1 MYQVLCDD
9 AILFDPRINDFV
21 LIDPVLKQTKNTPGV
36 LTFGIPKR
44 HEQYA
49 SIVKLKSVLKVYR
62 DATLIWKGRAIAD
75 EQDLYETKEITAE
88 GALAYLVD
96 SAIRPYTFEGTVQ
109 EYLAQV
115 VAWHNA
121 QCNARQRFILGTV
134 TVTADPVS
142 VQESEFLS
150 AWQNITKY
158 LLDPMGGYL
167 CLRFDLN
174 ENCILD
180 YLSAPPDTATQ
191 HIEFGENLV
200 DLIVN
205 RDASDMVTA
214 CIPLGAT
221 AREIDPTVEGD
232 ERLTIASV
240 NDGNDYLIDAA
251 LAAEYGVIYAPV
263 QDTTW
268 GDITLPAAL
277 KARGETWLA
286 DSGTRL
292 KQTIRLTAVDLHN
305 ADAAVEAFNFLDR
318 VIVSCGTLCSEA
330 EYVLSD
336 ITIPLSNPAGTSI
349 VLGNSGLSLI
359 DDEIRNAQA
368 ISNRVETIEADYAT
382 SGDIR
387 GVVQEEIEQN
397 TSILQSA
404 QQIIMSAL
412 EDYVRTQDFEAL
424 QSTIQTSFSIMAGT
438 IEANFAETTS
448 RISDLGGETSQEF
461 ETIRSFI
468 RLISTGIV
476 IGKSTSAIKLKLEN
490 DVLYFFTGSEDSVS
504 TANAIAY
511 FSSGKLY
518 VNDVQIITSLRIGNF
533 AWVPESGNLNFKKIA
548 G

>member
-1 MYQVLCDD
+1 MYQVTCDD
-9 AILFDPRINDFV
+9 AILYDPRINDLV
-21 LIDPVLKQTKNTPGV
+21 LIDPVLKQTKNTPGE
-36 LTFGIPKR
+36 LTFEIPQQ

-49 SIVKLKSVLKVYR
+49 SIAKLKSVLKVYR
-62 DATLIWKGRAIAD
+62 DGVLIWKGRVISD
-75 EQDLYETKEITAE
+75 EQDLFATKQISAE
-88 GALAYLVD
+88 GALAHLVD
-96 SAIRPYTFEGTVQ
+96 SVVRPYTFEGTVLA
-109 EYLAQV
+109 YLTQIL
-115 VAWHNA
+115 AWHNA
-121 QCNARQRFILGTV
+121 QCNAKQRFILGTV
-134 TVTADPVS
+134 TVFASTMS
-142 VQESEFLS
+142 VQETEYLS

-158 LLDPMGGYL
+158 LLDVLGGYL
-167 CLRFDLN
+167 VIRFDAN
-174 ENCILD
+174 ENCVLD
-180 YLSAPPDTATQ
+180 YLTEAPDTATQ
-191 HIEFGENLV
+191 HIQFGVNLI
-200 DLIVN
+200 DLFVN
-205 RDASDMVTA
+205 RDASSMVTA

-221 AREIDPTVEGD
+221 ARVIDPTVESD

-240 NDGNDYLIDAA
+240 NGNLDYLIDAV
-251 LAAEYGVIYAPV
+251 LAAEYGIIFAPV
-263 QDTTW
+263 QETTW
-268 GDITLPAAL
+268 DDITLPAVL
-277 KARGETWLA
+277 KARGEEWLA
-286 DSGTRL
+286 NSGTRL

-305 ADAAVEAFNFLDR
+305 ADAEIESLNYLDR
-318 VIVSCGTLCSEA
+318 VIVSCGTLLTEA

-336 ITIPLSNPAGTSI
+336 ITIPLANPASTSI
-349 VLGNSGLSLI
+349 VLGDSGLSLI
-359 DDEIRNAQA
+359 DNEIKSTKA
-368 ISNRVETIEADYAT
+368 ISTRVETIEADYAT

-424 QSTIQTSFSIMAGT
+424 QSTIQTSFTIMAGT
-438 IEANFAETTS
+438 IEANFSETTS

-468 RLISTGIV
+468 RLIATGIV

-490 DVLYFFTGSEDSVS
+490 DVLYFFTGSEDTVS
-504 TANAIAY
+504 TSNAIAY

>member
-1 MYQVLCDD
+1 MYQVVCDD
-9 AILFDPRINDFV
+9 AILFDPRINDLV
-21 LIDPVLKQTKNTPGV
+21 LIDPVLKQTKNAPGE
-36 LTFGIPKR
+36 LAFQIPKR
-44 HEQYA
+44 HEQYGA
-49 SIVKLKSVLKVYR
+49 IVKLKSVVKVYR
-62 DATLIWKGRAIAD
+62 DATLIWKGRVISD

-96 SAIRPYTFEGTVQ
+96 SVVRPYTFEGTAA
-109 EYLAQV
+109 EYLTQIL
-115 VAWHNA
+115 AWHNA
-121 QCNARQRFILGTV
+121 QCNAKQRFILGTV
-134 TVTADPVS
+134 TASAGTVS
-142 VQESEFLS
+142 VQETEYLS

-158 LLDPMGGYL
+158 LLDALDGYL
-167 CLRFDLN
+167 VVRFDAN
-174 ENCILD
+174 ENCVLD
-180 YLSAPPDTATQ
+180 YLSEAPDTATQ
-191 HIEFGENLV
+191 HIRFGENLV

-221 AREIDPTVEGD
+221 AREIDPAVESD
-232 ERLTIASV
+232 DRLTIASV
-240 NDGNDYLIDAA
+240 NDDLDYLIDAA
-251 LAAEYGVIYAPV
+251 LAAEYGVIFAPV
-263 QDTTW
+263 QETTW
-268 GDITLPAAL
+268 SDVTLPAVL
-277 KARGETWLA
+277 KARGEEWLA
-286 DSGTRL
+286 NSGTRL

-305 ADAAVEAFNFLDR
+305 ANAAVEAFNFLDR
-318 VIVSCGTLCSEA
+318 VIVSCGTLLA
-330 EYVLSD
+330 EEVYVLSD
-336 ITIPLSNPAGTSI
+336 ITIPLANPAGTSI
-349 VLGNSGLSLI
+349 VLGDSGLSLI
-359 DDEIRNAQA
+359 DDEIKNAQA

-438 IEANFAETTS
+438 IEANFSETTS

-468 RLISTGIV
+468 RLIATGIV

-490 DVLYFFTGSEDSVS
+490 DVLFFFTGSEDSVS
-504 TANAIAY
+504 TSNAIAY

-518 VNDVQIITSLRIGNF
+518 VNDVQIITSLRIGSF
-533 AWVPESGNLNFKKIA
+533 AWVPENGNLNFKKIA